1 MGFSCS
7 LSHKK
12 RKPIRSAAAPFWH
25 PRHQKTDGVPCSGS
39 NGTGCPLLQTCS
51 ELAVRRGAGWPQYA
65 TMAGQGNPQG
75 AQSDSFQQLVLDKAA
90 SLVSLATRLRV
101 MWVKK

>member
-1 MGFSCS
+1 MVVKCSKCGFTMIYSLQAVGFSCS

-25 PRHQKTDGVPCSGS
+25 PRHQKTDGVPCNGS

-51 ELAVRRGAGWPQYA
+51 ELAVRGAG
-65 TMAGQGNPQG
+65 G
-75 AQSDSFQQLVLDKAA
+75 
-90 SLVSLATRLRV
+90 LATICHNGRAR
-101 MWVKK
+101 